1 MSGSD
6 TKSQTYKQRDAES
19 YDNVAA
25 EFDHFAQ
32 HLAIP
37 FVTKMLAL
45 ARLQPRD
52 RVLDVGTGTGLVAL
66 GAAPLVAR
74 GKIVGI
80 DHSQGMLKHAAAKA
94 RQADVSDIVSFQKMD
109 AEHLEFCD
117 GCFDVIL
124 SLFAL
129 LHFPEPLQALRQ
141 MHRVLRPGGRMVIG
155 VGSGPSLFSWNGI
168 VQGARLA
175 ARLVATAR
183 GRLLT
188 APQFLHRMMIEHGMT
203 PSAKHQPLQH
213 RPRITRLLREAGFKH
228 IQQHWLGYSVEVNPD
243 EFWRLQVT
251 FSSRDRIR
259 LQEASEQ
266 DVAALKRDF
275 LERCRIVQNNNGK
288 LIYPHAAVFY
298 VVMRP

>member
-1 MSGSD
+1 VSGSEI
-6 TKSQTYKQRDAES
+6 KPQTYKQRDAES
-19 YDNVAA
+19 YNVVAA

-32 HLAIP
+32 RLAVP

-45 ARLQPRD
+45 ARLQPND
-52 RVLDVGTGTGLVAL
+52 RVLEVGTGTGLVAL

-80 DHSQGMLKHAAAKA
+80 DHSHGMLEHAAEKA
-94 RQADVSDIVSFQKMD
+94 RQANVSDTVSFQTMD

-117 GCFDVIL
+117 GSFDVIL

-129 LHFPEPLQALRQ
+129 LHFPDPLQALKQ
-141 MHRVLRPGGRMVIG
+141 MHRVLRPEGRIVIG
-155 VGSGPSLFSWNGI
+155 VGSGPSLFSWNSI
-168 VQGARLA
+168 VQGARRA
-175 ARLVATAR
+175 ARLVAAAR

-188 APQFLHRMMIEHGMT
+188 APQFLHRMMIAQGMT
-203 PSAKHQPLQH
+203 PGAKHQPLER
-213 RPRITRLLREAGFKH
+213 RPRIMRLLREAGFEH
-228 IQQHWLGYSVEVNPD
+228 IQRHWLGCSVAVDPD

-259 LQEASEQ
+259 LQEASER
-266 DVAALKRDF
+266 DIAALKQDF

-288 LIYPHAAVFY
+288 LIYPYAAMFY
-298 VVMRP
+298 LAMRP